1 LTNHFKKKR
10 VLVTGASRGIGRA
23 IAIALAQ
30 VGFDVVLNFK
40 RNHDQAKEVL
50 EQIIGSGGKASLLPF
65 DVSDREAVKT
75 TIDQNISSS
84 GMFYGI
90 VNNAGVVS
98 DAPFPALT
106 GEAWDTVI
114 QTNLDSF
121 YNVLH
126 PIVMNMILEKKG
138 GRIVTI
144 SSLSGLAGNPGQV
157 NYGAAKA
164 GIIGATR
171 ALAQELAKR
180 KITVNCVA
188 PGLIETDMVADIPL
202 EEAKKRIPMRRL
214 GRPDEVAALVKF
226 LFSEDAGY
234 LTGQVISIN
243 GGML

>member
-1 LTNHFKKKR
+1 M
-10 VLVTGASRGIGRA
+10 LVTGASRGIGRA

-40 RNHDQAKEVL
+40 RNHNQAKEVL
-50 EQIIGSGGKASLLPF
+50 EQIIGSGGKASLLLF